1 MVDPVYGRSSLHE
14 HVSNGFPQLNQ
25 TVTPTGGAAPAYNI
39 ARAVLLIVISA
50 FFFAIG
56 HAGAKYLTSDLHP
69 FVIAFWRNLFALL
82 PFLPWIARNGL
93 RSMYTNRLG
102 LHFLRALAN
111 AASMIFW
118 FLALSMMALADA
130 TALSMVGPLFAMM
143 FAGLFLRER
152 IEGPRW
158 WALAFGMAGALVIVR
173 PGFEAVGLGAILV
186 LLRGVA
192 QGINKVMAKS
202 LTRTEDTG
210 VIVAYLLILATPIT
224 LVPALFVWQ
233 WPAVPDLVVL
243 VGMGAVGAIANIC
256 MVRAYA
262 IVDLSVVEPVTF
274 TRLVWAALLGYLI
287 FAEFPDY
294 WTWIGGLM
302 IVAATSYISHREALA
317 K

>member
-1 MVDPVYGRSSLHE
+1 
-14 HVSNGFPQLNQ
+14 LNQ
-25 TVTPTGGAAPAYNI
+25 TVTPTGGSAPASDTTK
-39 ARAVLLIVISA
+39 AVLLIVISA
-50 FFFAIG
+50 FFFATG
-56 HAGAKYLTSDLHP
+56 HAGAKYLTADLHP

-82 PFLPWIARNGL
+82 PFLPWIARKGL

-102 LHFLRALAN
+102 LHILRALAN

-143 FAGLFLRER
+143 LAGLFLRER
-152 IEGPRW
+152 IEGRRW

-186 LLRGVA
+186 LLRGIA

-202 LTRTEDTG
+202 LTRTDDPG

-233 WPAVPDLVVL
+233 WPTVPDLVVL

-262 IVDLSVVEPVTF
+262 MVDVSVVEPVTF
-274 TRLVWAALLGYLI
+274 TRLIWAALLGYLI
-287 FAEFPDY
+287 FAEYPDY
-294 WTWIGGLM
+294 WTWIGGIM
-302 IVAATSYISHREALA
+302 IIAATSYISHRQSSA
-317 K
+317 KKAS

>member
-1 MVDPVYGRSSLHE
+1 M
-14 HVSNGFPQLNQ
+14 NQ
-25 TVTPTGGAAPAYNI
+25 TVTPTGGAAPTSNAVK
-39 ARAVLLIVISA
+39 AVLLIVTSA
-50 FFFAIG
+50 FFFAMG

-93 RSMYTNRLG
+93 RSMHTNRLG
-102 LHFLRALAN
+102 FHFLRALAN

-118 FLALSMMALADA
+118 FMALSMMALADA

-152 IEGPRW
+152 IEGQRW

-186 LLRGVA
+186 LMRGVA

-202 LTRTEDTG
+202 LTRTEDSG

-224 LVPALFVWQ
+224 LIPALFVWQ
-233 WPAVPDLVVL
+233 WPTIPDLVVL

-262 IVDLSVVEPVTF
+262 IVDVSMVEPVTF

-294 WTWIGGLM
+294 WTWIGGAM
-302 IVAATSYISHREALA
+302 IVAATSYISHRETSVKKTAVENP
-317 K
+317 

>member
-1 MVDPVYGRSSLHE
+1 M
-14 HVSNGFPQLNQ
+14 NQ
-25 TVTPTGGAAPAYNI
+25 TVTPTGGSAPASDTTK
-39 ARAVLLIVISA
+39 AVLLIVTSA
-50 FFFAIG
+50 FFFATG
-56 HAGAKYLTSDLHP
+56 HAGAKYLTADLHP

-82 PFLPWIARNGL
+82 PFLPWIARKGL
-93 RSMYTNRLG
+93 RSMYTHRLG
-102 LHFLRALAN
+102 FHFLRALAN

-152 IEGPRW
+152 IEAQRW
-158 WALAFGMAGALVIVR
+158 WALAFGMAGALVIIR

-186 LLRGVA
+186 LLRGIA

-202 LTRTEDTG
+202 LTRTEDSG

-233 WPAVPDLVVL
+233 WPTVPDLAVL

-256 MVRAYA
+256 MIRAYA
-262 IVDLSVVEPVTF
+262 MVDVSVVEPVTF
-274 TRLVWAALLGYLI
+274 TRLIWAALLGYLI
-287 FAEFPDY
+287 FAEYPDY
-294 WTWIGGLM
+294 WTWIGGIM
-302 IVAATSYISHREALA
+302 IITATSYISHRQSSA
-317 K
+317 KNAG

>member
-1 MVDPVYGRSSLHE
+1 M
-14 HVSNGFPQLNQ
+14 
-25 TVTPTGGAAPAYNI
+25 
-39 ARAVLLIVISA
+39 
-50 FFFAIG
+50 
-56 HAGAKYLTSDLHP
+56 HP

-93 RSMYTNRLG
+93 RSMYTNRIG
-102 LHFLRALAN
+102 FHFLRAFAN

-118 FLALSMMALADA
+118 FSALSMMALADA

-143 FAGLFLRER
+143 FAGIFLSER
-152 IEGPRW
+152 IESQRW
-158 WALAFGMAGALVIVR
+158 WALALGMAGALVIIR

-202 LTRTEDTG
+202 LTRTEDSG

-224 LVPALFVWQ
+224 LVPALFYWQ
-233 WPAVPDLVVL
+233 WPTIPDLVVL
-243 VGMGAVGAIANIC
+243 IGMGAVGAIANIC

-262 IVDLSVVEPVTF
+262 LVDVSLVEPVTF

-287 FAEFPDY
+287 FAELPDY
-294 WTWIGGLM
+294 WTWIGGAM
-302 IVAATSYISHREALA
+302 IVAATSYISHREASA
-317 K
+317 KKTQAGKPNQQTGQ

>member
-1 MVDPVYGRSSLHE
+1 M
-14 HVSNGFPQLNQ
+14 NQ
-25 TVTPTGGAAPAYNI
+25 TVTPTGGSAPANNTTK
-39 ARAVLLIVISA
+39 AVLLIVTSA
-50 FFFAIG
+50 FFFATG
-56 HAGAKYLTSDLHP
+56 HAGAKYLTADLHP
-69 FVIAFWRNLFALL
+69 FVIAFWRNVFALL
-82 PFLPWIARNGL
+82 PFLPWIARKGL

-102 LHFLRALAN
+102 FHFLRALAN

-118 FLALSMMALADA
+118 FTALSMMALADA

-152 IEGPRW
+152 IEGQRW
-158 WALAFGMAGALVIVR
+158 WALALGMAGALVIVR

-202 LTRTEDTG
+202 LTRTEDSG

-233 WPAVPDLVVL
+233 WPTVPNLVVL
-243 VGMGAVGAIANIC
+243 VGMGAVGAVANIC

-262 IVDLSVVEPVTF
+262 IVDVSMVEPVTF
-274 TRLVWAALLGYLI
+274 TRLVWAALLGFLI
-287 FAEFPDY
+287 FAEFPGY
-294 WTWIGGLM
+294 WTWIGGIM
-302 IVAATSYISHREALA
+302 IVAATSYISHREASA
-317 K
+317 NKIQTKSSAS

>member
-1 MVDPVYGRSSLHE
+1 M
-14 HVSNGFPQLNQ
+14 NQ
-25 TVTPTGGAAPAYNI
+25 IVTPTGGAAPASNTTK
-39 ARAVLLIVISA
+39 AVLLIVTSA
-50 FFFAIG
+50 FFFATG

-93 RSMYTNRLG
+93 RSMYTNRIG
-102 LHFLRALAN
+102 FHFLRALAN

-118 FLALSMMALADA
+118 FSALSLMALADA

-143 FAGLFLRER
+143 LAGLFLRER
-152 IEGPRW
+152 IEGQRW
-158 WALAFGMAGALVIVR
+158 WALALGMAGALVIIR
-173 PGFEAVGLGAILV
+173 PGFEAAGLGAILV

-202 LTRTEDTG
+202 LTRTEDSG

-233 WPAVPDLVVL
+233 WPTVPDLVVL
-243 VGMGAVGAIANIC
+243 VAMGAVGAIANIC

-262 IVDLSVVEPVTF
+262 LVDVSLVEPVTF
-274 TRLVWAALLGYLI
+274 TRLIWAAVLGYLI
-287 FAEFPDY
+287 FAEFPDH
-294 WTWIGGLM
+294 WTWIGGAM
-302 IVAATSYISHREALA
+302 IVAATSYISHREASA
-317 K
+317 KKVKT

>member
-1 MVDPVYGRSSLHE
+1 M
-14 HVSNGFPQLNQ
+14 
-25 TVTPTGGAAPAYNI
+25 TTPTGRAAPVSNTTK
-39 ARAVLLIVISA
+39 AVLLIVTSA
-50 FFFAIG
+50 FFFATG

-93 RSMYTNRLG
+93 RSMYTNRIG
-102 LHFLRALAN
+102 FHFLRALAN

-118 FLALSMMALADA
+118 FSALGLMALADA

-143 FAGLFLRER
+143 FAGLFLREQ
-152 IEGPRW
+152 IEGQRW
-158 WALAFGMAGALVIVR
+158 WALALGMAGALVIVR

-233 WPAVPDLVVL
+233 WPRIPNLVVL

-256 MVRAYA
+256 MIRAYA
-262 IVDLSVVEPVTF
+262 IVDVSMVEPVTF
-274 TRLVWAALLGYLI
+274 TRLIWAALLGYLI
-287 FAEFPDY
+287 FTEFPDY
-294 WTWIGGLM
+294 WTWIGGAM
-302 IVAATSYISHREALA
+302 IVAATSYISHREASVKKGPA
-317 K
+317 KSTARP

>member
-1 MVDPVYGRSSLHE
+1 M
-14 HVSNGFPQLNQ
+14 NQ
-25 TVTPTGGAAPAYNI
+25 TVKKTSGAPAGNAI
-39 ARAVLLIVISA
+39 RAVLLIVTSA
-50 FFFAIG
+50 FFFATG

-93 RSMYTNRLG
+93 RSMHTNRIG
-102 LHFLRALAN
+102 FHFLRALAN

-118 FLALSMMALADA
+118 FMALSMMALADA
-130 TALSMVGPLFAMM
+130 TALSMIGPLFAMM

-152 IEGPRW
+152 IEGQRW
-158 WALAFGMAGALVIVR
+158 WALVFGMAGALVIVR
-173 PGFEAVGLGAILV
+173 PGFETVGLGAILV
-186 LLRGVA
+186 ILRGVA

-202 LTRTEDTG
+202 LTRTEDSG

-224 LVPALFVWQ
+224 FIPALFFWQ
-233 WPAVPDLVVL
+233 WPTLADYAVL

-262 IVDLSVVEPVTF
+262 LVDVSMVEPVTF
-274 TRLVWAALLGYLI
+274 TRLIWAALLGYLI

-294 WTWIGGLM
+294 WTWVGGAM
-302 IVAATSYISHREALA
+302 IVAATSYISHREASA
-317 K
+317 KKTNPKERKSGSDQA